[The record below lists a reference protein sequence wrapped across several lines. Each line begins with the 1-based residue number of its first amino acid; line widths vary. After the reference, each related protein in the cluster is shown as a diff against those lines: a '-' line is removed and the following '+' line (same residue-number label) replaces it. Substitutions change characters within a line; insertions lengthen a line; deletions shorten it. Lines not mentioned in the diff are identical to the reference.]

1 MSLLVAQVCTRCD
14 LWRGSLQALG
24 KLVLGVGKRARRWR
38 DKYMASEV
46 TGLLMHTYCSYDTAP
61 FLSLSFLLLREIF
74 PKFQYCHCIVFHL
87 LSVAPFAHVMML
99 HSIFFLTNVC
109 LTDS

>member
-1 MSLLVAQVCTRCD
+1 MCRCWSRRCARAVILVWEPAV
-14 LWRGSLQALG
+14 LG